1 MADGLL
7 GEFGALVLERVMV
20 EFDHACAHAA
30 ILYHKA
36 AELLVKD
43 LDLNLSSAIK
53 MVVQVKVSLQG

>member
-1 MADGLL
+1 
-7 GEFGALVLERVMV
+7 MV

-53 MVVQVKVSLQG
+53 MVVQVKVSLQR